1 MKILSIENLKKIYN
15 NGKIALHDISLQVEK
30 GQFLALLGP
39 NGAGKSSLINI
50 LGDCVVKTS
59 GLITLDGFDIDKDKL
74 DFKRNIGIVPQD
86 LNFDPFFTPFE
97 VLGFQQGLY
106 GIKKNTQTI
115 TDLLVQLGLKEQIHY
130 PARALSGG
138 MKRRL
143 LIAKALI
150 HNPQVIILDEPTA
163 GVDIELRQ
171 HIWDFLKKLNSQ
183 GKTIILTTHY
193 LEEAQYL
200 CDKVAIINGGKL
212 IANENKKDL
221 IDRVGSKSIELVLSN
236 SNNDNL
242 KLSYKYMNLN
252 ENTISISYNKDEDI
266 GKIMQEV
273 LSNNITI
280 SSMNIKQASLE
291 EVFLLLTKNK

>member
-252 ENTISISYNKDEDI
+252 ENTISISYHKDEDI